1 VFNSIRLTV
10 LLLLFSL
17 GLLSA
22 QEYQNREIL
31 FCLKA
36 DRAPLRIEQSVRGIR
51 TNYSSINQLLQ
62 RFGVIKVEKW
72 LPMADARDVVDGVRL
87 DHIYRV
93 VFASPK
99 DKENLRN
106 VVKSFQAVSDVH
118 SAALEAVNRVDA
130 TFEPYIP
137 NDPYFSKQW
146 YLNKIMA
153 PQAWGLWGGE
163 IPGDSTVL
171 VGVVDTGIDY
181 THPDLVDA
189 MWVNLGEDANGDG
202 LITADDENG
211 VDDDDNGYVDD
222 FMGWDFANQDN
233 DVMPPDAGPHQEL
246 SHGTHVAG
254 IIAAVADNGVGIAGI
269 SFRSKLIVTKHAADN
284 DLTDPSIVKGY
295 SGILYCAKMGAKII
309 NCSWGGGYD
318 LYGKIVV
325 DNVTQNYGAIVVTAA
340 GNDSHNNDENH
351 QYPSDYENTI
361 AVAALNNTDEKAYY
375 SNWGE
380 IIDISA
386 PGGEGASAYNAI
398 LSTIHVNAG
407 SYTSWQGTSMASPV
421 VAGAFALLKAWY
433 PDDSRSELIHR
444 LLSNA
449 DPIDAKNPSYKGLL
463 GSGRVNVYNAIARDL
478 FPKISLVQYA
488 WQNTKEQTPHPGDS
502 LRLEFTLEN
511 KSGWKDARDVKIH
524 LRSTSPYV
532 QILDSLLAIDSLV
545 NGSIVDTNLAL
556 PTIHIAQDAP
566 YQTIA
571 LQLVVTAN
579 DTSQYAYST
588 TFDLEVTPTMF
599 LPGFP
604 LQGYGFS
611 TPLSVATRSNGEK
624 AIVAVTSEGKLIAFD
639 AKGRK
644 LNGFPV
650 DVGNTLS
657 APAIGD
663 VDRDGKQEI
672 VVVNRQGTVWVVRF
686 NGLVVFQDALKES
699 VYGQVALANMDGD
712 PQLEMIFGS
721 MKKNLHVLKLDSSEV
736 AGFPKT
742 MPSLINLGTALA
754 DFDGDNRPD
763 MVFGTFN
770 NQLHVVTATGD
781 SLENFPIA
789 LSTRLSVAPIVVQNQ
804 DSINIIG
811 VTLGH
816 HLLKINRKGQIRV
829 DVELGGELVGTPALA
844 DFDNDGQPEIV
855 LATRDSLLNVLTMAG
870 TPFNE
875 HFPLKLTHLPQAGVL
890 CPDINA
896 DGVPEILLVT
906 DDGFLHA
913 WKTDGNEV
921 QNFPVDLE
929 NTSKALP
936 VVDDL
941 DNDGD
946 ADVVVGG
953 SDQLAVLDLQAPFA
967 EQVGWNTYLA
977 GNLRI
982 GNYGGTLTALRET
995 SRTKLPQTI
1004 FLEQNYPNP
1013 FNLQTTIRCYLPAQ
1027 VHGQNAVLKIYNV
1040 LGQEVRRFEWKARA
1054 GEFKLTW
1061 DGTNQ
1066 AGQVVTSGIYF
1077 YRLSVNGQSRMR
1089 RMILLK

>member
-1 VFNSIRLTV
+1 MFNSIRLTV
-10 LLLLFSL
+10 LLLLFSVSIL
-17 GLLSA
+17 FA

-36 DRAPLRIEQSVRGIR
+36 DRAPLRIEQSVRGVQ
-51 TNYSSINQLLQ
+51 TNYASINQLLQ

-118 SAALEAVNRVDA
+118 SAALEAVNRIDA

-137 NDPYFSKQW
+137 NDSYFSKQW

-153 PQAWGLWGGE
+153 PQAWGLWGEE

-202 LITADDENG
+202 QITADDENG

-269 SFRSKLIVTKHAADN
+269 SFRSKLIVTKHASDT
-284 DLTDPSIVKGY
+284 DLTEPNIVKGY

-318 LYGKIVV
+318 FYGKIVV
-325 DNVTQNYGAIVVTAA
+325 DNVTRNYGAIVVTAA
-340 GNDSHNNDENH
+340 GNDAHNNDESH

-380 IIDISA
+380 VIDISA

-478 FPKISLVQYA
+478 FPKISLLQYT
-488 WQNTKEQTPHPGDS
+488 WQNTKSQTPHPGDS

-511 KSGWKDARDVKIH
+511 KSGWKDAKGVKIH

-545 NGSIVDTNLAL
+545 NGDIVDTSLAL
-556 PTIHIAQDAP
+556 PTIRIAQDAP

-599 LPGFP
+599 LAGFP
-604 LQGYGFS
+604 VQGYGFS

-624 AIVAVTSEGKLIAFD
+624 AIVAVTSEGKLLAFD

-644 LNGFPV
+644 LNGFPI

-686 NGLVVFQDALKES
+686 NGLVIFQDALKES
-699 VYGQVALANMDGD
+699 VYGQVALANMDDD

-736 AGFPKT
+736 TGFPKT

-754 DFDGDNRPD
+754 DFDGDTRPD
-763 MVFGTFN
+763 IVFGTFN

-789 LSTRLSVAPIVVQNQ
+789 LSTRLVVSPIVVQNQ

-816 HLLKINRKGQIRV
+816 HVLKINRKGQILV
-829 DVELGGELVGTPALA
+829 DVELGGDLVGTPALA
-844 DFDNDGQPEIV
+844 DFDKDGQPEIV
-855 LATRDSLLNVLTMAG
+855 LATRDSLLNVITMAG

-875 HFPLKLTHLPQAGVL
+875 HFPLKLAHLPQAGVL

-913 WKTDGNEV
+913 WKTDGTEL

-953 SDQLAVLDLQAPFA
+953 SNQLAALDLDASFTP
-967 EQVGWNTYLA
+967 QVGWNTYLA
-977 GNLRI
+977 GNLRT

-995 SRTKLPQTI
+995 SHGKLPQTI
-1004 FLEQNYPNP
+1004 FLAQNYPNP

-1027 VHGQNAVLKIYNV
+1027 VSGQNAVLKIYNV

-1054 GEFKLTW
+1054 GELKLIW
-1061 DGTNQ
+1061 NGTNQ
-1066 AGQVVTSGIYF
+1066 SGQIVPSGIYF